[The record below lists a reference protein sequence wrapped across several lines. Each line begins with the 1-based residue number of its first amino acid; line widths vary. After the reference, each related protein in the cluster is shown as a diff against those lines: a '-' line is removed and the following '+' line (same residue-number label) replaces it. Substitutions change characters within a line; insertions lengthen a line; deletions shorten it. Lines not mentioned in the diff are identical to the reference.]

1 MRGTVAAV
9 ALMVARVVTSQVTI
23 SQIEVSLVQERESGR
38 K

>member
-9 ALMVARVVTSQVTI
+9 VLMVAQVVTSQVTI